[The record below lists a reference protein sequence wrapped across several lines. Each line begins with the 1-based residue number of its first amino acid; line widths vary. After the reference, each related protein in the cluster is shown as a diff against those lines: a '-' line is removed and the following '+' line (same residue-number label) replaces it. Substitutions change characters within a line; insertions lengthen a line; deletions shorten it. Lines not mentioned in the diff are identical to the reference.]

1 MIYNPKFLEE
11 IVITEE
17 DLEKIVNK
25 NGYTY
30 TSKPREER
38 SGLKHILFLGYDK
51 RETNKFYFITLTTKR
66 KNSKSQTLIR
76 EVNGRQIFANTNS
89 IYSCNFD
96 ELSDIKFKMNNKF
109 YWNFKISIIS
119 SLSIKKLK
127 FLKDNTNMRIYQ
139 QEYTLKKSNKDI
151 TKKMKQSIF

>member
-51 RETNKFYFITLTTKR
+51 RETNKFYFITLTTR
-66 KNSKSQTLIR
+66 QKNPNSQILIY
-76 EVNGRQIFANTNS
+76 ETNEKKIFANIDT
-89 IYSCNFD
+89 IYKYNFN
-96 ELSDIKFKMNNKF
+96 ELSYPRFKKNNKF
-109 YWNFKISIIS
+109 HKNFKHSIIS
-119 SLSIKKLK
+119 SFSVKKFK
-127 FLKDNTNMRIYQ
+127 ILKDNTNIEIFE
-139 QEYTLKKSNKDI
+139 QEYIDKKTIKP
-151 TKKMKQSIF
+151 